1 MDSHQCPTCLKS
13 FKDNSKLRRHQLVHT
28 GERPF
33 QCPYCEKWFSIDFNL
48 KTHIRIHTGEKPYKC
63 TVFGCEKS
71 FNQSGNLKS
80 HMNSRHGCLQDG
92 EGRVQ
97 PAPGKEE
104 SEHKLI
110 SGNLWAMEPSL
121 A

>member
-1 MDSHQCPTCLKS
+1 MDYFQCKICRKS

-33 QCPYCEKWFSIDFNL
+33 TCPYCEKCFSIDFNL

-63 TVFGCEKS
+63 SFPGCTKS

-80 HMNSRHGCLQDG
+80 HQANRHGFKKDSKLPML
-92 EGRVQ
+92 RP
-97 PAPGKEE
+97 PAQEE
-104 SEHKLI
+104 NDHKLI
-110 SGNLWAMEPSL
+110 SGNLWAMES
-121 A
+121 